1 MCAARSLD
9 SGSASWLMLGSLRI
23 PLLAEATPATSSN
36 VGSNILVMQVT
47 DGEIRRLLTFHQMMK
62 DDEILGPGEGD
73 PQRTPYVRKGEGGYM
88 YHFCARGG
96 SVRATQR
103 ATCHMERLLASC
115 LVPSS
120 ARPHSP
126 RARPLCPYLAIH
138 NGAKVSSQGPF
149 SSGVNMA
156 PQQLSLP
163 SPWTGLDLST
173 CL

>member
-1 MCAARSLD
+1 MD

-36 VGSNILVMQVT
+36 VASNILVMQVT

-73 PQRTPYVRKGEGGYM
+73 PQVRMYEKVKGDTCII
-88 YHFCARGG
+88 FARGG
-96 SVRATQR
+96 GAS
-103 ATCHMERLLASC
+103 ERLNERHATWSACLLHAWS